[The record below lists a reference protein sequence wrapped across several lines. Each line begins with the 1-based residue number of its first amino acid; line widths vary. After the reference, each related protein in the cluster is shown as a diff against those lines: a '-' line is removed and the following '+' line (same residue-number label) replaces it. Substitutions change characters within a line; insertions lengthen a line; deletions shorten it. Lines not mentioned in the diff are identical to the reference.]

1 MAPKKRGLTLKKI
14 ISLLDNPK
22 FKADSRH
29 YWNQYQSQLERM
41 GSNKHIWENHAED
54 FMNKYLDPFI
64 KKWGGVYPPP
74 QELLYS
80 PLPQETYAAAMTGQW
95 GIIPVYPWTTEK
107 EVKNRLKQIRR
118 AIGKKHMDFGA
129 IQRAHLAIWLKD
141 NFVSPERDRPP
152 KGSRIASAVW
162 GRKKGLSRPSTEEAI
177 KDLPEEREAALLK
190 RYQEQGKTYREAE
203 RLAYKAARGSEA
215 PAAAMVRM
223 AMRRQRSRQ
232 GDLKNVI
239 TNPRKTDQL
248 ALTVTMLLRE
258 LPTSKHSPSNLK
270 AISAKAVAL
279 GNLLLPPNSPT

>member
-1 MAPKKRGLTLKKI
+1 MVPKKKGLTLKKLI
-14 ISLLDNPK
+14 LLLDNPK

-41 GSNKHIWENHAED
+41 GSNRQIWENHAEG
-54 FMNKYLDPFI
+54 FMNKFLDPFI
-64 KKWGGVYPPP
+64 KKWGGAYPAP
-74 QELLYS
+74 QELLTS
-80 PLPQETYAAAMTGQW
+80 PLSQETHAATMTGQW

-118 AIGKKHMDFGA
+118 AIGKKHMDFWA
-129 IQRAHLAIWLKD
+129 IQRAHLAIWLTD
-141 NFVSPERDRPP
+141 NFVSPETGRPP

-162 GRKKGLSRPSTEEAI
+162 GRKKGLRRPSMQKAI
-177 KDLPEEREAALLK
+177 EDLPEERERALLSY
-190 RYQEQGKTYREAE
+190 YQKQGKTYLEAE
-203 RLAYKAARGSEA
+203 RLTYKAARGKEA

-239 TNPRKTDQL
+239 TNPRKTDRLGL
-248 ALTVTMLLRE
+248 AVTMLLRD
-258 LPTSKHSPSNLK
+258 LPTSKSSPSNLK
-270 AISAKAVAL
+270 AIRAKAVAL